1 MCEYMSAEAAAS
13 SEPGAQSGP
22 LVFKYNPDN
31 KTVNIRRGGLRPAEV
46 DKKGIKID
54 KWETVIYNK
63 YIDLRKKWK
72 NYVDAIEKFELSEL
86 KNPQKLDNITYQW
99 RAGHNESG
107 KPVKEKVRI
116 HRFIHPQASQDD
128 PHVIIMQPSWQNWER
143 GKPDTWDD
151 INATLYIV
159 DDPRF
164 LDLDERDNTLNKVIM
179 QAGLFWNGISGLSKY
194 RESIKQEYNKS
205 NMSKPQYSS
214 HKGGRHTRRTRRTR
228 RTRK

>member
-1 MCEYMSAEAAAS
+1 MYEYMAH
-13 SEPGAQSGP
+13 EPGAQSVP
-22 LVFKYNPDN
+22 LVFKYDPVN
-31 KTVNIRRGGLRPAEV
+31 KTMNKRQEGLRTP
-46 DKKGIKID
+46 D
-54 KWETVIYNK
+54 KWEHVIYNK

-72 NYVDAIEKFELSEL
+72 NYVDAIKKFELSEL
-86 KNPQKLDNITYQW
+86 ENPQKLDDITYQW
-99 RAGHNESG
+99 REGRNESG

-128 PHVIIMQPSWQNWER
+128 PHVIIMQPSW
-143 GKPDTWDD
+143 GGSKPDTWND

-164 LDLDERDNTLNKVIM
+164 LYLDERDPILNKVIM
-179 QAGLFWNGISGLSKY
+179 QAGLFWNGIGGLSKY
-194 RESIKQEYNKS
+194 RESIRQEYNKS

-214 HKGGRHTRRTRRTR
+214 HKGGRRTRRTR